1 MKNQEVFTLFD
12 KLYIEAYKNEH
23 DKEMMAIYKNNIYKE
38 IYKNV
43 SKYSKEDWKRIKERL
58 DYIYENMIILMDKN
72 PSDQEVQYY
81 VEELRKY
88 YSDTFYNCD
97 LVMFRSLGKL
107 YKQDVKFKKT
117 TNDKRE
123 GLSEFLG
130 EAIEI
135 YCDIHQ

>member
-117 TNDKRE
+117 TDDKRE